1 MSHFSKIEKSEKVAK
16 WVTPKMAHMH
26 HVTFLNNTLDQII
39 NIRRICMHQNYYM
52 HSLCMISK
60 FWGQGGETE
69 VSHFSSVNG

>member
-1 MSHFSKIEKSEKVAK
+1 MGHPQNGPYASRDI
-16 WVTPKMAHMH
+16 
-26 HVTFLNNTLDQII
+26 LNNTLDQII